1 MMKANITTIGAGALA
16 LLLSAIVGEP
26 AQADVWLGSSIL
38 NQSNCCG
45 TGPFGTVAG
54 VQTDADTVTI
64 TVTLNSGFQFINT
77 GFDAVFAFTTDEAVS
92 VTATS
97 TGGGTGSGTGW
108 TTATFDPP
116 GPPPPQVSDGTGAN
130 ISMDGAGNFG
140 GGVTHAGNGASDPL
154 GNVLTLVVNGL
165 DGTLVFA
172 DFITNDPNKTNSF
185 FAADISTGCT
195 ATPTC
200 NGATGIVW
208 TGNEVAVPGPIV
220 GAGLPGLIAACGGLL
235 ALGRRRRQ
243 KLA

>member
-116 GPPPPQVSDGTGAN
+116 ALLPPSIGRHRCQ
-130 ISMDGAGNFG
+130 
-140 GGVTHAGNGASDPL
+140 HQY
-154 GNVLTLVVNGL
+154 
-165 DGTLVFA
+165 
-172 DFITNDPNKTNSF
+172 
-185 FAADISTGCT
+185 
-195 ATPTC
+195 
-200 NGATGIVW
+200 
-208 TGNEVAVPGPIV
+208 
-220 GAGLPGLIAACGGLL
+220 
-235 ALGRRRRQ
+235 GRRRQFRRRRYTCRERGIRPGG
-243 KLA
+243 